1 MADRDNGEQRQ
12 LIAVNALCEMRTL
25 SDDVHGAERIIVD
38 FNWEQPLGWT
48 YQTAIP
54 SVNDQRRTASSEFR
68 GLVCLNDA
76 VTDL

>member
-1 MADRDNGEQRQ
+1 MP
-12 LIAVNALCEMRTL
+12 
-25 SDDVHGAERIIVD
+25 SDIPIPVD

-76 VTDL
+76 VADL